1 MTDERVI
8 RNRLALLPPIRRA
21 RLWRLYA
28 EDSSDGRPKRFL
40 DFWMDGGRSML
51 GAKGSG
57 IGTAAKAGIDT
68 GLTRPFPS
76 VREARLEKALLA
88 RYTGF
93 ASVRLFRTEERA
105 LAAARSILGDAEP
118 AVLRPFAENLR
129 NKPVVD
135 TAMPRIALPLL
146 PCPAALAPAALLF
159 TNPADAEP
167 ILGDI
172 IPPLLLACAHRALSE
187 LDRFAQ
193 TYNESLWKRVDGRLQ
208 AFFERS
214 GPYLYPRVEYDAYE
228 VFFRTALGAG
238 MLVSPAPELPSIIPG
253 DFDDGELARLAAAL
267 TAVFGKGGAKASG
280 ESESPSGQ
288 E

>member
-28 EDSSDGRPKRFL
+28 EDSSDGRPGRFL
-40 DFWMDGGRSML
+40 DLWMDGGRSIL

-88 RYTGF
+88 RYPDY
-93 ASVRLFRTEERA
+93 ASVRLFRNEERA
-105 LAAARSILGDAEP
+105 LSATRSILGDTEL
-118 AVLRPFAENLR
+118 AVLRPFAEHLR
-129 NKPVVD
+129 DRPESGAAIPPI
-135 TAMPRIALPLL
+135 AMPLL

-159 TNPADAEP
+159 KNPADAEP

-172 IPPLLLACAHRALSE
+172 VPPLLLSCAHRALSE

-193 TYNESLWKRVDGRLQ
+193 TYDEGLWKRVDRRLKD
-208 AFFERS
+208 FFDRS
-214 GPYLYPRVEYDAYE
+214 GPYLYPRVGNDAYDA
-228 VFFRTALGAG
+228 FFTAALGAG
-238 MLVSPAPELPSIIPG
+238 VLVSPDPELPAIIPG
-253 DFDDGELARLAAAL
+253 DFDDGELAALAVALAAA
-267 TAVFGKGGAKASG
+267 FGELGAKAAA
-280 ESESPSGQ
+280 ESESPARQ